1 MVLYLYRTVTLKLKK
16 KAPRLQAQCAGQLSL
31 EAPEHPSG
39 YQKPSLGPVCL
50 ITCISYGLA
59 NIGFESSN
67 VLSAFAARAS
77 YETDIDVQLRGVHLQ
92 TKCNAGFQ

>member
-1 MVLYLYRTVTLKLKK
+1 MFGYSTVKYTVPVHYRILPLKL
-16 KAPRLQAQCAGQLSL
+16 KAPRLQAQCTSQLSL

-39 YQKPSLGPVCL
+39 YQNPPLRPVCL

-67 VLSAFAARAS
+67 VLSAGSTFCVCSTR
-77 YETDIDVQLRGVHLQ
+77 LL
-92 TKCNAGFQ
+92 